1 MVRYKNDHSAKTREM
16 IIDAAGKLLREKGFA
31 ETSVGTVMKAV
42 GLTHGGFYAH
52 FADKTAMLS
61 AAVDEA
67 FVQSPKNFAMLA
79 KMATAQNDTGLI
91 ARYYLSDGKVAD
103 VATGCP
109 AAALAS
115 EIPRQ
120 ELPVIERFEAGSIET
135 VAALANAPGLSN
147 QDQPFAWAAMSML
160 IGGLELMRA
169 TNDQNQREAI
179 REEIIAALRNLS
191 GTQSSQQSSSNK
203 GT

>member
-1 MVRYKNDHSAKTREM
+1 MVRYKNDHSTKTREA

-67 FVQSPKNFAMLA
+67 FVQSPKNFAKLA
-79 KMATAQNDTGLI
+79 EMANARNDVGFIAQH
-91 ARYYLSDGKVAD
+91 YLSDSRVND
-103 VATGCP
+103 RATGCP
-109 AAALAS
+109 AAALAG

-120 ELPVIERFEAGSIET
+120 ELPVVERFEAGTLET
-135 VAALANAPGLSN
+135 VEALAKAPGLSN
-147 QDQPFAWAAMSML
+147 DDQPFAWAAMSML
-160 IGGLELMRA
+160 VGGLELMRIS
-169 TNDQNQREAI
+169 TNQRQREII
-179 REEIIAALRNLS
+179 RNQIIAALRSLS
-191 GTQSSQQSSSNK
+191 GTTAPTHQ
-203 GT
+203 T

>member
-1 MVRYKNDHSAKTREM
+1 MRYKNDHSAKTRET
-16 IIDAAGKLLREKGFA
+16 IIAAAGTLLREKGFA

-67 FVQSPKNFAMLA
+67 FVQSPKNFAKLA
-79 KMATAQNDTGLI
+79 EMATVQNDVGFI
-91 ARYYLSDGKVAD
+91 AKHYLSDARVAD
-103 VATGCP
+103 RATGCP

-120 ELPVIERFEAGSIET
+120 ELPVLERFSAGTAET
-135 VAALANAPGLSN
+135 VAALSKAPGLSN
-147 QDQPFAWAAMSML
+147 EDQPFAWAAMSML
-160 IGGLELMRA
+160 IGGLELMRTTTSPA
-169 TNDQNQREAI
+169 QQSQIRDQ
-179 REEIIAALRNLS
+179 IIAALRQLS
-191 GTQSSQQSSSNK
+191 GTKPISS
-203 GT
+203 

>member
-1 MVRYKNDHSAKTREM
+1 MVRYKNDHSAKTREL
-16 IIDAAGKLLREKGFA
+16 IISAAGELLRDKGFA

-67 FVQSPKNFAMLA
+67 FVESPKRFSMLA
-79 KMATAQNDTGLI
+79 KMATAQNDTGFI
-91 ARYYLSDGKVAD
+91 ARQYLAD
-103 VATGCP
+103 SRVENRATGCP

-120 ELPVIERFEAGSIET
+120 ELPIIERFEAGTNET
-135 VAALANAPGLSN
+135 VAALSNAPGLSN
-147 QDQPFAWAAMSML
+147 QDQPFAWAAMSLL

-169 TNDQNQREAI
+169 TTSQKQREVI
-179 REEIIAALRNLS
+179 REEIISALRKLS
-191 GTQSSQQSSSNK
+191 GTNP
-203 GT
+203 TAN